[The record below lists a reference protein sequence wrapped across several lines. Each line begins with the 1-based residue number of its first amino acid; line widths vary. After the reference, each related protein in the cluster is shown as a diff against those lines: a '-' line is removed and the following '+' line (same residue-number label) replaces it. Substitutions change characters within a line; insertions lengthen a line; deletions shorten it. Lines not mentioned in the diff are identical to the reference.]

1 MSKVTVRPRQKAAI
15 LCQALGP
22 QACQAIFRR
31 LTDEEIEQLTLE
43 IANLGP
49 VQPET
54 EEGVLEDFATLG
66 EAQSY
71 VRVGGISA
79 ARQLLDQV
87 LGPAKTA
94 EILQRLTATLQ
105 VRPFDFIRRADPAQ
119 LLSFLEGEHPQT
131 VALVMAY
138 MSPEQAAQVLAALP
152 PEMQVDVVRRIATMA
167 RTSPDVVKEVERVLE
182 RKLAALTSQGSTEIA
197 GVQAVVQMLNRVD
210 RSTERSIVENLG
222 ATDPEL
228 MEEIRQRMFVF
239 EDLVFLDDRSLQR
252 ALREIDL
259 NTDLPLAMRGAS
271 DEVKAK
277 ILRNLSQ
284 RAGQL
289 LQENME
295 YLGPV
300 RLREVEEAQQRIVA
314 AVRRLEDA
322 GEIVVSRG
330 GRDEV
335 LV

>member
-1 MSKVTVRPRQKAAI
+1 MALRSRQKAAI
-15 LCQALGP
+15 LLQALGP
-22 QACQAIFRR
+22 KASQGLFRH
-31 LTDEEIEQLTLE
+31 LSDEEIEQLTLE
-43 IANLGP
+43 LANLGA

-54 EEGVLEDFATLG
+54 EQSVLEDFVTLG
-66 EAQSY
+66 EAQGF

-79 ARQLLDQV
+79 ARQLLEQV
-87 LGPAKTA
+87 VGPQKTA
-94 EILQRLTATLQ
+94 EILQRLTTTLQ

-119 LLSFLEGEHPQT
+119 LLNFLEGEHPQT

-138 MSPEQAAQVLAALP
+138 MSPEQAAQVLSALP
-152 PEMQVDVVRRIATMA
+152 PEMQVDVVRRIATMG

-182 RKLAALTSQGSTEIA
+182 RKLASLTIQGSTEIA

-222 ATDPEL
+222 TTDPEL

-252 ALREIDL
+252 ALREVDL
-259 NTDLPLAMRGAS
+259 NTDLPLALRGAS

-289 LQENME
+289 LQENMD

-300 RLREVEEAQQRIVA
+300 RLREVEEAQQRIVSA
-314 AVRRLEDA
+314 IRRLEDA
-322 GEIVVSRG
+322 GEIVISRG
-330 GRDEV
+330 GKDEI